1 MRLYWNGYCGYGSM
15 ISSDLFNA
23 WETASLM
30 ITYIHSFFLLL
41 LFLPSFF
48 QNISYTTYLLLP
60 FFKDEDV
67 TEDSEDVEAIFGGP
81 DQFESGYPESA
92 PVLIID
98 GLAAIFLQK
107 KYS

>member
-1 MRLYWNGYCGYGSM
+1 MRNCFINDYLH
-15 ISSDLFNA
+15 
-23 WETASLM
+23 TQ
-30 ITYIHSFFLLL
+30 FFLLTAV
-41 LFLPSFF
+41 PSFLS
-48 QNISYTTYLLLP
+48 QNISNTTYLLLP
-60 FFKDEDV
+60 FFRDEDV